1 MMLKL
6 HDLAA
11 EFDDLDD
18 REKLETL
25 VDFSETLP
33 APSGK
38 HGLLRGDETCRVQEC
53 QTPVYM
59 WIGVQDGKTQV
70 EADVPRSSP
79 TVRGLVSLLVEG
91 LQDAPPEE
99 VLNLPDDLLP
109 LLKLES
115 VLGMTRRQGVR
126 GMIARIKRDLI
137 AALDESSL

>member
-1 MMLKL
+1 MLKL

-18 REKLETL
+18 RERLETL
-25 VDFSETLP
+25 MDFAETLP
-33 APSGK
+33 APSGR

-59 WIGVQDGKTQV
+59 WVGVDDGKTAV

-91 LQDAPPEE
+91 IQGATPRE
-99 VLNLPDDLLP
+99 VLELPDDLLP
-109 LLKLES
+109 MLGLES
-115 VLGMTRRQGVR
+115 VLGMTRREGVR
-126 GMIARIKRDLI
+126 GMVARIKRELI
-137 AALDESSL
+137 ATLDESSL

>member
-1 MMLKL
+1 MLKL

-25 VDFSETLP
+25 MDFSETLP
-33 APSGK
+33 DPSGK
-38 HGLLRGDETCRVQEC
+38 HGLLRGNETCRVQEC

-59 WIGVQDGKTQV
+59 WIGINDGKTEL

-79 TVRGLVSLLVEG
+79 TVRGLVSLIIEG
-91 LQDAPPEE
+91 IQGAPPQE
-99 VLNLPDDLLP
+99 VLELPDDLLP
-109 LLKLES
+109 LLKLET
-115 VLGMTRRQGVR
+115 VLGMTRSQGVR
-126 GMIARIKRDLI
+126 GMIARIKRELI

>member
-1 MMLKL
+1 MLKL

-25 VDFSETLP
+25 MDFSETLP
-33 APSGK
+33 DPSGK
-38 HGLLRGDETCRVQEC
+38 HGLLRGNETCRVQEC

-59 WIGVQDGKTQV
+59 WIGINDGKTEL

-79 TVRGLVSLLVEG
+79 TVRGLVSLIIEG
-91 LQDAPPEE
+91 IQGAPPQE
-99 VLNLPDDLLP
+99 VLELPDDLLP

-115 VLGMTRRQGVR
+115 VLGMTRSLGVR
-126 GMIARIKRDLI
+126 GMIARIKRELI